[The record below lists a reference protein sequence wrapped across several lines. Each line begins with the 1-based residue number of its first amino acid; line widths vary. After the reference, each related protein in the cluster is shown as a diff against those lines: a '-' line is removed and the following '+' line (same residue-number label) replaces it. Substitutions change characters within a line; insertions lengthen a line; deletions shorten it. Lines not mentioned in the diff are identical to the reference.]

1 MKEWLCLIK
10 GYAREAT
17 FVKDAARFSG
27 SYKLP
32 IKVKKVKPAYISG
45 GIRLFECY
53 IARYP

>member
-17 FVKDAARFSG
+17 FVKGAARFRG